1 MSSETIFYI
10 LGGLLVASALGV
22 SFAGLRSESFPGR
35 AFPALLLYFVVL
47 VLATTTFAVRGSKD
61 EQEARA
67 AEQASE
73 QASEAAAE
81 TTPAEGGGT
90 AQAPTGEQGRGG
102 GAAPQPPKGPG
113 DKLAISADPTQLAFD
128 KKTLTSKPGPVTVTF
143 TNPAPIAHNFAVE
156 ENGKLLGQTPLITSS
171 TATKT
176 IDLAPGSYTFLCTVP
191 GHAQAGMQGTLT
203 VK

>member
-10 LGGLLVASALGV
+10 LGGVLVASALVV

-73 QASEAAAE
+73 QASQAAAE
-81 TTPAEGGGT
+81 AAPAEGGGT
-90 AQAPTGEQGRGG
+90 AQAPAGEQGG
-102 GAAPQPPKGPG
+102 GAPAAQPAQGPG
-113 DKLAISADPTQLAFD
+113 GKLAISADPTQLAFD

-156 ENGKLLGQTPLITSS
+156 QGGKLLGQTPLITSS
-171 TATKT
+171 TASKT
-176 IDLAPGSYTFLCTVP
+176 IDLAAGSYTFLCTVP

>member
-10 LGGLLVASALGV
+10 LGGVLVASALV
-22 SFAGLRSESFPGR
+22 ISFAGLRSESFPGR
-35 AFPALLLYFVVL
+35 AFPALLLYFVIL

-61 EQEARA
+61 EQQARA
-67 AEQASE
+67 EEQASE
-73 QASEAAAE
+73 QAAEAQQA
-81 TTPAEGGGT
+81 TEGGGT
-90 AQAPTGEQGRGG
+90 AQAPTGEQGGG
-102 GAAPQPPKGPG
+102 GAAPQPQQGSG
-113 DKLAISADPTQLAFD
+113 GKLAISADPTQLAFD
-128 KKTLTSKPGPVTVTF
+128 KKTLSSKPGPVTVTF

-156 ENGKLLGQTPLITSS
+156 KGGKLLGQTPLITSS
-171 TATKT
+171 TASKT

>member
-10 LGGLLVASALGV
+10 LGGLLVASALVV

-90 AQAPTGEQGRGG
+90 AQAPAGEQGGG

-113 DKLAISADPTQLAFD
+113 GKLKISADPTQLAFD
-128 KKTLTSKPGPVTVTF
+128 KKTLTSKPGPVTVIF

-156 ENGKLLGQTPLITSS
+156 ESGKLLGQTPLITSS
-171 TATKT
+171 TASKT

>member
-10 LGGLLVASALGV
+10 LGGLLVASALVV

-73 QASEAAAE
+73 QAAQAAAE
-81 TTPAEGGGT
+81 TAPAEGGGT
-90 AQAPTGEQGRGG
+90 AQAPAGQQG
-102 GAAPQPPKGPG
+102 GAPAPPKGPG
-113 DKLAISADPTQLAFD
+113 GKLAISADAVQLAFD
-128 KKTLTSKPGPVTVTF
+128 KTTLSSKPGPVTVTF

-171 TATKT
+171 TASKI

>member
-10 LGGLLVASALGV
+10 LGGVLVASALV
-22 SFAGLRSESFPGR
+22 ISFAGLRSESFPGR

-47 VLATTTFAVRGSKD
+47 VLATTAFAVRGSKD

-67 AEQASE
+67 EEQASE
-73 QASEAAAE
+73 QAAEAQQA
-81 TTPAEGGGT
+81 TEGGGT
-90 AQAPTGEQGRGG
+90 AQAPTGEQGGG
-102 GAAPQPPKGPG
+102 AAAPQPPQGPG
-113 DKLAISADPTQLAFD
+113 GKLAISADPTLLAFD
-128 KKTLTSKPGPVTVTF
+128 KKTLSSKPGPVTVTF

-156 ENGKLLGQTPLITSS
+156 KGGKLLGQTPLITSS
-171 TATKT
+171 KASKT

>member
-10 LGGLLVASALGV
+10 LGGVLVASALVV

-73 QASEAAAE
+73 QASQAAAE
-81 TTPAEGGGT
+81 AAPAEGGT
-90 AQAPTGEQGRGG
+90 AQAPTGEQGG
-102 GAAPQPPKGPG
+102 GAPAAQPPQGPG
-113 DKLAISADPTQLAFD
+113 GKLAISADPTQLAFD
-128 KKTLTSKPGPVTVTF
+128 KKTLSSKPGPVTVTF

-156 ENGKLLGQTPLITSS
+156 KGGKLLGQTPLITSS
-171 TATKT
+171 TASKT

-191 GHAQAGMQGTLT
+191 GHAEAGMQGTLT

>member
-10 LGGLLVASALGV
+10 LGGLLVASALVV
-22 SFAGLRSESFPGR
+22 SFAGLRNESFPGR

-73 QASEAAAE
+73 AAAE
-81 TTPAEGGGT
+81 TTPTEGGGT
-90 AQAPTGEQGRGG
+90 AQAPTGQQGGG

-113 DKLAISADPTQLAFD
+113 GNLAISADPTQLAFD

-143 TNPAPIAHNFAVE
+143 NN
-156 ENGKLLGQTPLITSS
+156 
-171 TATKT
+171 
-176 IDLAPGSYTFLCTVP
+176 
-191 GHAQAGMQGTLT
+191 
-203 VK
+203 

>member
-73 QASEAAAE
+73 TAAE
-81 TTPAEGGGT
+81 TTPTEGGGT
-90 AQAPTGEQGRGG
+90 AQAPTGEQGGGG

-113 DKLAISADPTQLAFD
+113 GKLAISADPTQLAFD

-143 TNPAPIAHNFAVE
+143 NNPAPIADNFAVE

-171 TATKT
+171 TASKT

>member
-10 LGGLLVASALGV
+10 LGGLLVASALGI

-35 AFPALLLYFVVL
+35 VFPAVLLYFVVL

-73 QASEAAAE
+73 QAGQAAAE
-81 TTPAEGGGT
+81 AAPAEGGGT
-90 AQAPTGEQGRGG
+90 AQAPAGQQG
-102 GAAPQPPKGPG
+102 GAPAPQPPQGPG
-113 DKLAISADPTQLAFD
+113 GKLQISADPVQLAFD
-128 KKTLTSKPGPVTVTF
+128 KKTLSSKPGPVTVTF

-171 TATKT
+171 SASKT

>member
-10 LGGLLVASALGV
+10 LGGVLVASALVV

-73 QASEAAAE
+73 QASQAAAE
-81 TTPAEGGGT
+81 TAPAEGGGT
-90 AQAPTGEQGRGG
+90 AQAPTGAQV
-102 GAAPQPPKGPG
+102 GAPAAQAPQGPG
-113 DKLAISADPTQLAFD
+113 GKVAISADATQLAFD
-128 KKTLTSKPGPVTVTF
+128 KKTLSSKPGPVTVTF

-156 ENGKLLGQTPLITSS
+156 KGGKLLGQTPLITSS
-171 TATKT
+171 TASKT